1 MNKHGM
7 ATRMI
12 TTTLWAMIVCCGIL
26 RPAFAEII
34 NGDFEN
40 GGFNGWIADS
50 NWVVVDNSC
59 GYYSGWA
66 GKHWAWSGGKGEPA
80 TGVLKS
86 KPFILNKD
94 TVQMLISGWNSTRGT
109 GQPRKW
115 NYVTLNLEDGTE
127 IDRAYAPNMT
137 VFVPVAL
144 DGSKHRGKSVFI
156 QAVDDADQET
166 FSMLCIDEVRTVNFP
181 PGFAQP
187 VKRLPAF
194 DPNHSFKIEDD
205 LYRVEVSRTNG
216 SITRI
221 RDKKAGL
228 DLLREPRLA
237 GSYRFSLPIPGK
249 EPWQTLEANWIF
261 GKDQRLTSHRLKDH
275 QLVLH
280 WDGPLKN
287 YLKESFDVSAT
298 MSIELRDGGILFSFD
313 VENKSAYAVGE
324 TYFPVLGGIQGLGK
338 TNGQLKETEMVL
350 PSGAPETGHRRRA
363 ATADA
368 QAPVPASPTFT
379 TPATFT
385 TSAIFKVF
393 TNMSWLGDQGPEQF
407 YAYPKSVPDA
417 WVGFTSASLGRSM
430 LIGAR
435 GGTNRD
441 LFIRLEL
448 IPASSGNPRDDGNW
462 PRPSELRGAPVGVE
476 LSFVDTKGGAVSE
489 SYQAEPVFLRS
500 LDGGGSELLKEYP
513 TW

>member
-1 MNKHGM
+1 MRGLTKQIFMSALLMMLMCLGFI
-7 ATRMI
+7 A
-12 TTTLWAMIVCCGIL
+12 
-26 RPAFAEII
+26 PAFAEIT
-34 NGDFEN
+34 N
-40 GGFNGWIADS
+40 GGFEKGGFEGWIADP

-66 GKHWAWSGGKGEPA
+66 GKQWAWSGGSGEPA

-86 KPFILNKD
+86 KPFVLNHD
-94 TVQMLISGWNSTRGT
+94 TVQMLVSGWNSVMGT
-109 GQPRKW
+109 GQPRRW
-115 NYVTLNLEDGTE
+115 NYVTLNLEDGSE

-137 VFVPVAL
+137 TFVPVIL

-156 QAVDDADQET
+156 QAVDDADQPS
-166 FSMLCIDEVRTVNFP
+166 FSMLCIDDVRAANFP
-181 PGFAQP
+181 PGFAKP

-194 DPNHSFKIEDD
+194 DPKRSLKIEDD
-205 LYRVEVSRTNG
+205 LYRLEVNRTNG

-228 DLLREPRLA
+228 DLLLEPRLA

-249 EPWQTLEANWIF
+249 ESWQTLEANWIF
-261 GKDQRLTSHRLKDH
+261 GKDQRLTAHTLRGK
-275 QLVLH
+275 QLMLR

-287 YLKESFDVSAT
+287 YLNEAFDVSAVMT
-298 MSIELRDGGILFSFD
+298 IELRDGGILFTFNVD
-313 VENKSAYAVGE
+313 NKSTYAVGE

-338 TNGQLKETEMVL
+338 VNGQLKETEMVL
-350 PSGAPETGHRRRA
+350 PSGAPETARRRRA
-363 ATADA
+363 AAADA
-368 QAPVPASPTFT
+368 QITVSASPTFT
-379 TPATFT
+379 S
-385 TSAIFKVF
+385 TSIFKVF

-407 YAYPKSVPDA
+407 FAYPKTLPEA
-417 WVGFTSASLGRSM
+417 WVGFSTASLERSVM
-430 LIGAR
+430 LGTR

-441 LFIRLEL
+441 LFVRLEL

-476 LSFVDTKGGAVSE
+476 LSFVDTKGGTVGE

-500 LDGGGSELLKEYP
+500 LDGGGPEMLKEYS